1 MAGRSLSI
9 SSRGVPLL
17 ESLVRG
23 CWKRERLVARRI
35 CQFSNVVTD
44 EGRDFLG
51 LAITGRDGG
60 YRFGIA
66 PGPSRNLVVLY
77 RSDHREIRGQSK
89 VETVVH
95 PTFYAK
101 KKTVRN
107 KQFGRFYGEIPGP
120 HNDRVVVV
128 LQARRG
134 KGWIAFRRYRTRG
147 GGRFSLVYR
156 FHNTTRPTKYVMRA
170 QVRQTT
176 GYPYLQGNSDRLVL
190 RVLPSRRAVR
200 SSAGG

>member
-1 MAGRSLSI
+1 
-9 SSRGVPLL
+9 V
-17 ESLVRG
+17 
-23 CWKRERLVARRI
+23 
-35 CQFSNVVTD
+35 FSNVVTD
-44 EGRDFLG
+44 EGREFLG
-51 LAITGRDGG
+51 LAITGKDGG
-60 YRFGIA
+60 YRFGIT
-66 PGPSRNLVVLY
+66 PGPSRNLIALY
-77 RSDHREIRGQSK
+77 RPDHREIRAQSK

-95 PTFYAK
+95 PTFNAK

-134 KGWIAFRRYRTRG
+134 RGWIAFRRYRTRG
-147 GGRFSLVYR
+147 GGRFNLIYK